1 MNGRL
6 TRLTA
11 FFDRPL
17 NGRSRLLVLLAAG
30 FLIVAFLFPLWR
42 IQLFS
47 NQFPDGLK
55 LEIFATRLQG
65 GNAGH
70 DLVEINV
77 LNHYIGMRPIEHQA
91 FPEMKWIPF
100 ALGLFVLLCF
110 RAALFGKMKE
120 AVDLFVLLAYFGL
133 FSFAV
138 FYYRL
143 YSYGHGLSPD
153 AAIDVPPF
161 TPTVIGKGVLANF
174 TVYSL
179 PGPATALLTAA
190 GLALALA
197 IMLSRRE
204 RLWAGGGE
212 AVPSRLRPVLADP
225 D

>member
-1 MNGRL
+1 MNRPLNRRL

-17 NGRSRLLVLLAAG
+17 NGRSRLLVLLAGAC
-30 FLIVAFLFPLWR
+30 LVAAFLFPLWR

-55 LEIFATRLQG
+55 LEIFASRLQG
-65 GNAGH
+65 GNGGH
-70 DLVEINV
+70 DLAEINV
-77 LNHYIGMRPIEHQA
+77 LNHYIGMRPIERQD

-110 RAALFGKMKE
+110 RAAVLGKMKE
-120 AVDLFVLLAYFGL
+120 AVDLFVLFTYSGL

-143 YSYGHGLSPD
+143 YSYGHQLSPD

-174 TVYSL
+174 TIYSL
-179 PGPATALLTAA
+179 PGPATALLSAA

-197 IMLSRRE
+197 IVLSRRE
-204 RLWAGGGE
+204 RPWAM
-212 AVPSRLRPVLADP
+212 AHAARPVPVDP

>member
-1 MNGRL
+1 MNGWL
-6 TRLTA
+6 TNVTA
-11 FFDRPL
+11 FFSRSL
-17 NGRSRLLVLLAAG
+17 SGRSRLLVLLAAG
-30 FLIVAFLFPLWR
+30 CLVTSFLVPLWR

-55 LEIFATRLQG
+55 LEIFASRLQG
-65 GNAGH
+65 GNSGH
-70 DLVEINV
+70 DLEEINI
-77 LNHYIGMRPIEHQA
+77 LNHYIGMRPIERQD

-110 RAALFGKMKE
+110 RAALFGTMKE
-120 AVDLFVLLAYFGL
+120 AVDLFVSLTYFGL

-143 YSYGHGLSPD
+143 YSYGHQLSPD

-179 PGPATALLTAA
+179 PGPAALLLSAA

-197 IMLSRRE
+197 IVLSRRE
-204 RLWAGGGE
+204 PAWA
-212 AVPSRLRPVLADP
+212 PRPRQILVDP